1 MAAHHPRPNAAGIA
15 RRRAG
20 SLISKS
26 LKNQIEATSTENN
39 RMKKLMLMLTAFGV
53 AALAQ
58 PSFAQPAAAPHES
71 SAVSSYSAPTEKHVK
86 KPKKKKV
93 KKGAASAADTAE
105 PTAASQ

>member
-1 MAAHHPRPNAAGIA
+1 MAALHPWPNAAARIV

-20 SLISKS
+20 SIISKS
-26 LKNQIEATSTENN
+26 LKKSPLEN

-58 PSFAQPAAAPHES
+58 PSFAQPAAPHES

-93 KKGAASAADTAE
+93 KKGAASAAETA
-105 PTAASQ
+105 PAAASE

>member
-1 MAAHHPRPNAAGIA
+1 MAAHYPRPNAARIA

-20 SLISKS
+20 SIISKS
-26 LKNQIEATSTENN
+26 LITPSSGEN

-58 PSFAQPAAAPHES
+58 PSFAQPAAPQEASP
-71 SAVSSYSAPTEKHVK
+71 ATSYSTPTEKHVK

-93 KKGAASAADTAE
+93 KKGEASAASMAE
-105 PTAASQ
+105 PAAASQ